1 MSRLIEKHCLPKA
14 GAEKIDRS
22 LWIWLWLRTL
32 VSESLSC
39 VCLDVTSGRAV
50 NDALGSLMTGVSGCM
65 SQKYTLDFIITP
77 THCSLIRTKVFFI
90 C

>member
-1 MSRLIEKHCLPKA
+1 MWRTAVCYFNRYEEADRETLPPKA

-39 VCLDVTSGRAV
+39 VCLDVTSGK
-50 NDALGSLMTGVSGCM
+50 GG
-65 SQKYTLDFIITP
+65 
-77 THCSLIRTKVFFI
+77 
-90 C
+90 